1 VSLPAAGSAAGG
13 HRGDGR
19 AAHARPAHQRSLS
32 TPAPPASQASA
43 ATGRRS
49 WHIRSGTVPAL
60 ADGFRTRLE
69 TAPSLAAHL
78 PAGAAIALVPDRAAA
93 RAAFP
98 GLAGP
103 AVPDWPR
110 SAGKTQLAA
119 AFAESLWR
127 SGAVDLLVW
136 INATS
141 RESVLSGYTAATA
154 AVTGRDQASTCESVA
169 AQFLS
174 WLDETSH
181 SWLVVFDDLA
191 DAVNLNGLWPAGPAG
206 RLLVTCPDTAA
217 IPGGMRVLP
226 VGAFSLR
233 EAVSYLSERLSAD
246 PDKRHGAIE
255 LAQDLDL
262 EPAALAH
269 ASAVIASSPLS
280 CREYRAQFLQRR
292 DQLAGTPGTRP
303 SAASVTWTLS
313 LARAGQVM
321 PGGSTQL
328 LLALAALLDGHGIP
342 RTVMAAPA
350 AGAFLARG
358 GDHAARR
365 ERASAALAALE
376 QVGLLTVESVTA
388 PPTIRISP
396 VLQAALRAAMPEGLA
411 AQAASSVAD
420 ALLEAWPE
428 AEVPGWPASGLRS
441 CVTAL
446 RQATGDLLWD
456 GGCHPLLVRAGDSL
470 DHARLVEA
478 AVDHWL
484 DLATTGGRLLGA
496 GHPDTVLVS
505 QRLADAYLAAGRAD
519 DAIPWIQGV
528 LESLADKLGP
538 DHRDVIEARRR
549 LGHALV
555 AAQQFP
561 AAIIV
566 LERVVPQ
573 FEQVCGPAH
582 ADTLGARD
590 EIAAAYLAAGRYSDA
605 ITLYRSTLADRE
617 RAQGDRHP
625 QTLTTRHCLADS
637 FLASGQAKEAV
648 AVYKRVVADRERV
661 LGPQHLDTLRARFN
675 LGTAYQKTG
684 KTAAAELA
692 CEQAWAGFERV
703 LGPRHPDTLRSR
715 AELAQLY
722 RQLGRYG
729 DARVV
734 LRDTVDRLERVL
746 PDGDPLI
753 TELRHNLADIGEE

>member
-1 VSLPAAGSAAGG
+1 M
-13 HRGDGR
+13 
-19 AAHARPAHQRSLS
+19 
-32 TPAPPASQASA
+32 
-43 ATGRRS
+43 
-49 WHIRSGTVPAL
+49 PAL

-69 TAPSLAAHL
+69 TAPNLTAHL
-78 PAGAAIALVPDRAAA
+78 PAGAAVALVPDRAAA
-93 RAAFP
+93 RPAFP
-98 GLAGP
+98 GLAAAP
-103 AVPDWPR
+103 DVPDWPR
-110 SAGKTQLAA
+110 SSGKTQLAA

-141 RESVLSGYTAATA
+141 RESVLSGYTAATV
-154 AVTGRDQASTCESVA
+154 AVTGRDQASSCESVA

-181 SWLVVFDDLA
+181 SWLVVLDDLA
-191 DAVNLNGLWPAGPAG
+191 DAVNLNGLWPAGRAG

-226 VGAFSLR
+226 VGALSLR

-280 CREYRAQFLQRR
+280 CREYREQFLQRR
-292 DQLAGTPGTRP
+292 DQLIASPGTLP
-303 SAASVTWTLS
+303 PAASVTWTLS
-313 LARAGQVM
+313 LARAGQLA
-321 PGGSTQL
+321 PGGAAQL
-328 LLALAALLDGHGIP
+328 LLAETALLDGHGIP
-342 RTVMAAPA
+342 RSALEAPA
-350 AGAFLARG
+350 ATDSLRG
-358 GDHAARR
+358 GDQAARR
-365 ERASAALAALE
+365 ERAIAALVALE

-388 PPTIRISP
+388 PATIRISP
-396 VLQAALRAAMPEGLA
+396 VLQAALRAAMPEALA
-411 AQAASSVAD
+411 EQAASSAAD

-428 AEVPGWPASGLRS
+428 PELPGWPASGLRS
-441 CVTAL
+441 CAAAL
-446 RQATGDLLWD
+446 RRTTGDLLWD

-470 DHARLVEA
+470 DHARLVQA

-496 GHPDTVLVS
+496 GHPDTVLAS
-505 QRLADAYLAAGRAD
+505 QRLADAYLEAGRAD
-519 DAIPWIQGV
+519 EAIPWIQGV

-555 AAQQFP
+555 AAEQFP

-566 LERVVPQ
+566 LERVVPE

-582 ADTLGARD
+582 VDTLGARD

-605 ITLYRSTLADRE
+605 ITLYRRTLADRE

-625 QTLTTRHCLADS
+625 QTLTSRHCLADS
-637 FLASGQAKEAV
+637 YLASGQAKEAV

-661 LGPQHLDTLRARFN
+661 LGPLHLDTLMARFN
-675 LGTAYQKTG
+675 LGAAYQRTG

-715 AELAQLY
+715 AVLAQLY

-734 LRDTVDRLERVL
+734 LRDTIDRLERIL
-746 PDGDPLI
+746 PDGDPMI
-753 TELRHNLADIGEE
+753 AELRQNLADIGEE